1 MTLPRLSRWIL
12 AAAAAALTACAT
24 NDSPPCRRV
33 SATEFMR
40 PHTFKGIASDEFV
53 GVTSSPRGFPP
64 RENEGK
70 AFKTIWEMGM
80 FRSWAVI
87 WCPVNELPK
96 DYLATARKNPN
107 RPVSSDPFTHE

>member
-1 MTLPRLSRWIL
+1 ML
-12 AAAAAALTACAT
+12 AATTALLTACAT
-24 NDSPPCRRV
+24 NDKPPCRRV

-53 GVTSSPRGFPP
+53 GVTSSPRGFHP
-64 RENEGK
+64 RGNKGK

-87 WCPVNELPK
+87 WCPVNELPE
-96 DYLATARKNPN
+96 DYLATARTKPN
-107 RPVSSDPFTHE
+107 RSVSADNFTHE